1 MISALAA
8 ASVAAE
14 AQAPVAPVA
23 IGVPLAPAL
32 LPRLTTA
39 RAPLTEAVQVVD
51 ESGATSE
58 IRIPAERA
66 LTIYLDK
73 RELVTLMT
81 LGAQPEWLVLGYLLN
96 QGLVA
101 RVSEVDS
108 ITVDWDVAAAA
119 VRTREGFVAPDVA
132 SQGTRV
138 VTTGC
143 GQGSMFSHL
152 MDDLAQARLVR
163 ADDTY
168 IGQEQLFDLVNTIRV
183 QESTYKSAGSVHAC
197 ALFAVPQDGRSAPH
211 LNLFVEDVGRHNALD
226 TLAGWR
232 ALQAAEAGVAPA
244 LYTTGRLTSEM
255 IIKSAQMGVSLVVS
269 RSGMT
274 HMGHQI
280 AQQLGIC
287 AVGRAL
293 ARRYVCFSRSDR
305 LRRSAALPGLPAAP
319 VPAPVR
325 VAPPVG

>member
-1 MISALAA
+1 MSPGPRAIR
-8 ASVAAE
+8 
-14 AQAPVAPVA
+14 QPV
-23 IGVPLAPAL
+23 
-32 LPRLTTA
+32 LPRLTA
-39 RAPLTEAVQVVD
+39 ANAPLTEAVAVVD
-51 ESGATSE
+51 ESGARTE

-66 LTIYLDK
+66 LTLYLDK

-81 LGAQPEWLVLGYLLN
+81 LGAHPEWLVLGYLLN

-101 RVSEVDS
+101 EVGQVES
-108 ITVDWDVAAAA
+108 VTVDWDVGAAA
-119 VRTREGFVAPDVA
+119 VRTRAGFAPPEPA
-132 SQGTRV
+132 TQGTRV

-163 ADDTY
+163 GDAAQM
-168 IGQEQLFDLVNTIRV
+168 GQEQLFALVNTIRV
-183 QESTYKSAGSVHAC
+183 QETTYKSAGSVHAC
-197 ALFAVPQDGRSAPH
+197 ALFAVPQGHDAAPR
-211 LNLFVEDVGRHNALD
+211 LRLFVEDVGRHNALD
-226 TLAGWR
+226 TLAGWA
-232 ALQAAEAGVAPA
+232 ALHAAEAGVAPA

-287 AVGRAL
+287 AVGRAT
-293 ARRYVCFSRSDR
+293 ARRFLCFSRPDR
-305 LRRSAALPGLPAAP
+305 LRFLPAAPAAP
-319 VPAPVR
+319 VPAPVPPE
-325 VAPPVG
+325 APGG